1 MGLAIK
7 NYTSQRLQFL
17 QEKFSQLHLNSNEI
31 QGIRDEITEKSD
43 GMFLYARL
51 VLNFLDNKIF
61 YRGSEVK
68 SSIKELLKELS
79 DFYRKILTQILVH
92 LDSQSTDRIKSIF
105 CWIAFAKRPLKRIE
119 FLSAISF
126 SSGDPDIDHL
136 VPAYILDMCG
146 ALIEERRDNTLAF
159 IHMSVKEFLQSSSN
173 SFSVNEGESISEH
186 GKATITCLLSGFD
199 VFVNP
204 YQSDKKNLRVA
215 RGLHGFHIYSTE
227 HWIEYILSQ
236 ATCTSS
242 QNASDMLNLANRL
255 AEKLSNLRNSSM
267 DMRNVPS
274 LIIQDTRLAFLQN
287 PLLRKEVEW
296 TLWTRS
302 LKGLEQTSGISG
314 SHIPSSD
321 CSPQGGISTMLASYE
336 ESVKFLLS
344 QNDYPGVSA
353 EEFGSFKSQF
363 RGSIYTCRLA
373 SCPRAALGF
382 ESDSL
387 RLDHEKT
394 HLPRPQ
400 CSFPKCQYPPFVSA
414 QALKTHVKKHHS
426 LQTARTSIRQVSR
439 NPIEIT
445 HRNTTTPERALTQLS
460 VRQLCGPLDK
470 ADQHSNPNNP
480 FRSNQHNEIRSEL
493 RRPDAP
499 LMTNRDL
506 PSPLKPPRPQIDLFD
521 LDGRRV
527 ELEEHK

>member
-1 MGLAIK
+1 
-7 NYTSQRLQFL
+7 
-17 QEKFSQLHLNSNEI
+17 
-31 QGIRDEITEKSD
+31 
-43 GMFLYARL
+43 
-51 VLNFLDNKIF
+51 
-61 YRGSEVK
+61 
-68 SSIKELLKELS
+68 
-79 DFYRKILTQILVH
+79 
-92 LDSQSTDRIKSIF
+92 
-105 CWIAFAKRPLKRIE
+105 
-119 FLSAISF
+119 
-126 SSGDPDIDHL
+126 
-136 VPAYILDMCG
+136 
-146 ALIEERRDNTLAF
+146 
-159 IHMSVKEFLQSSSN
+159 
-173 SFSVNEGESISEH
+173 
-186 GKATITCLLSGFD
+186 
-199 VFVNP
+199 
-204 YQSDKKNLRVA
+204 
-215 RGLHGFHIYSTE
+215 
-227 HWIEYILSQ
+227 
-236 ATCTSS
+236 
-242 QNASDMLNLANRL
+242 
-255 AEKLSNLRNSSM
+255 
-267 DMRNVPS
+267 
-274 LIIQDTRLAFLQN
+274 
-287 PLLRKEVEW
+287 
-296 TLWTRS
+296 
-302 LKGLEQTSGISG
+302 
-314 SHIPSSD
+314 
-321 CSPQGGISTMLASYE
+321 MLASYE